1 MLQKLRRRAQDE
13 KGFTLIELL
22 VVILII
28 AILAA
33 VAIPTFLNQ
42 RGKAYDSN
50 AQSMVKSM
58 QIAEETY
65 ATSNN
70 GSYTSSLSAL
80 EAIDPS
86 IGDASA
92 ATADAPTGVSSSGY
106 TVSATALNTGDTFS
120 IVENDGSQTDLC
132 TAGSGGGHPG
142 ACPSSGTW

>member
-1 MLQKLRRRAQDE
+1 MLHKLRRRLKEE

-50 AQSMVKSM
+50 AQSMVKAM

-65 ATSNN
+65 ATSND
-70 GSYTSSLSAL
+70 GSYTTDLAALQSL
-80 EAIDPS
+80 DPS
-86 IGDASA
+86 IKDTSS
-92 ATADAPTGVSSSGY
+92 ATANAPTGVSSNGY
-106 TVSATALNTGDTFS
+106 TVSATANNTSDVFS
-120 IVENDGSQTDLC
+120 IVENNGQQTDLC
-132 TAGSGGGHPG
+132 VHGSGGGNPG

>member
-1 MLQKLRRRAQDE
+1 MLQKLRKRVQDE

-50 AQSMVKSM
+50 AQTMVKDM
-58 QIAEETY
+58 QTAEETY
-65 ATSNN
+65 ATNNN
-70 GSYTSSLSAL
+70 GSYTANLSDL
-80 EAIDPS
+80 VAIDPS

-92 ATADAPTGVSSSGY
+92 ATANAPTGVSTTGY
-106 TVSATALNTGDTFS
+106 TVSATALNTGDSFT
-120 IVENDGSQTDLC
+120 ITETNGQETNTC

>member
-1 MLQKLRRRAQDE
+1 MLSKLSRRAQDDQ
-13 KGFTLIELL
+13 GFTLIELL

-28 AILAA
+28 GILAA

-70 GSYTSSLSAL
+70 GTYTNSLTSL
-80 EAIDPS
+80 ENIDPS
-86 IGDASA
+86 IKDGSA
-92 ATADAPTGVSSSGY
+92 ATPNSPTGASSTGY
-106 TVSATALNTGDTFS
+106 TVSATALNTGDSFT
-120 IVENDGSQTDLC
+120 IAENSGNATDSC
-132 TAGSGGGHPG
+132 SVGAGGGEPG
-142 ACPSSGTW
+142 AGVGSNW